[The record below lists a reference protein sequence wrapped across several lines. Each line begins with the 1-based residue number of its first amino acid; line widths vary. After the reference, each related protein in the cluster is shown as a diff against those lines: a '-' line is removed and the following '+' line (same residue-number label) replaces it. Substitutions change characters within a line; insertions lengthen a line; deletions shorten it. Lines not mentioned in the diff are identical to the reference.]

1 MTDSEKTSS
10 QIELEIKVTFLE
22 DTLTEL
28 NTVVYKQQIA
38 IDELQETI
46 RKLTARVDELEDM
59 SGEDL
64 PHVKPPHY

>member
-28 NTVVYKQQIA
+28 NKIVYKQQIA

-46 RKLTARVDELEDM
+46 RKLTARIDELEDM

>member
-1 MTDSEKTSS
+1 MTESDKTPQ
-10 QIELEIKVTFLE
+10 QIELEIKITFLE

-28 NTVVYKQQIA
+28 NQVVYKQQRT
-38 IDELQETI
+38 IDELDRTI
-46 RKLTARVDELEDM
+46 RKLSDRIEELENS